1 MPNNIHQNLLIAFQN
16 ADLETIEAL
25 LIELNNSEKEKQ
37 ILLEFADSTD
47 RDVQSFV
54 YSKLYDY
61 DGNDVVQAAVKG
73 LRNEDEIVRISAIE
87 IIGKQQVFEQ
97 LPALINSLN
106 DSDEL
111 VRCYAAE
118 TIAFL
123 GADLKDQL
131 VMQAK
136 VEQDEV
142 ARTGLY
148 YALYSLGATEY
159 LPALL
164 KLLESE
170 SHVVVIRTVHHLAGI
185 MNATNKDAI
194 LPALHDLSQRELPV
208 SIKEV
213 LNEYL
218 D

>member
-1 MPNNIHQNLLIAFQN
+1 MPNKIYKSLLIAFQN
-16 ADLETIEAL
+16 ADLETIDAL
-25 LIELNNSEKEKQ
+25 LIRLNNSEKEKQ

-61 DGNDVVQAAVKG
+61 DGNDVIQAAVKG
-73 LRNEDEIVRISAIE
+73 LQNEDEIVRISAIE

-97 LPALINSLN
+97 LPVLINSLT

-123 GADLKDQL
+123 GTDLKDQL

>member
-16 ADLETIEAL
+16 ADLETIDAL

-61 DGNDVVQAAVKG
+61 DGNDVIQAAVKG
-73 LRNEDEIVRISAIE
+73 LQNEDEIVRISAIE

-97 LPALINSLN
+97 LPALINSLT

-123 GADLKDQL
+123 GTDLKGQL

-136 VEQDEV
+136 AEQDEI

-159 LPALL
+159 LTALL
-164 KLLESE
+164 ELLDSE
-170 SHVVVIRTVHHLAGI
+170 SHVVVIRTIHHLAGI

-194 LPALHDLSQRELPV
+194 LSALHDLSQRELPV

>member
-1 MPNNIHQNLLIAFQN
+1 MPNKIYKNLLIAFQN
-16 ADLETIEAL
+16 ADLETIDAL

-61 DGNDVVQAAVKG
+61 DGNDVIQAAVEG
-73 LRNEDEIVRISAIE
+73 LQNEDEIVRISAIE

-97 LPALINSLN
+97 LPVLINSLT

-148 YALYSLGATEY
+148 YALYSLGVTEY

>member
-1 MPNNIHQNLLIAFQN
+1 MPNKIYKSLLIAFQN
-16 ADLETIEAL
+16 ADLETIDAL
-25 LIELNNSEKEKQ
+25 LIRLNNSEKEKQ

-61 DGNDVVQAAVKG
+61 DGNDVIQAAVNG
-73 LRNEDEIVRISAIE
+73 LQNEDEIVRISAIE

-97 LPALINSLN
+97 LPALISSLT

-123 GADLKDQL
+123 GTDLKDQL

-136 VEQDEV
+136 AEQDEI

-159 LPALL
+159 LTALL
-164 KLLESE
+164 ELLESE
-170 SHVVVIRTVHHLAGI
+170 SHVVVIRTVHHLADI
-185 MNATNKDAI
+185 MSEANKDAI
-194 LPALHDLSQRELPV
+194 LSALHNLKKRELPV

>member
-1 MPNNIHQNLLIAFQN
+1 MQ
-16 ADLETIEAL
+16 
-25 LIELNNSEKEKQ
+25 
-37 ILLEFADSTD
+37 
-47 RDVQSFV
+47 
-54 YSKLYDY
+54 
-61 DGNDVVQAAVKG
+61 
-73 LRNEDEIVRISAIE
+73 NEDEIVRISAIE

-97 LPALINSLN
+97 LPALINSLT

-123 GADLKDQL
+123 GTDLKDQL

-159 LPALL
+159 LTALL
-164 KLLESE
+164 ELLESE
-170 SHVVVIRTVHHLAGI
+170 SHVVVIRTIHHLADI
-185 MNATNKDAI
+185 MSEANKDAI

>member
-1 MPNNIHQNLLIAFQN
+1 MPNKIYQNLLIAFQN
-16 ADLETIEAL
+16 ADLETIDAL
-25 LIELNNSEKEKQ
+25 LIRLNNSEKEKQ
-37 ILLEFADSTD
+37 ILLEFADSPD
-47 RDVQSFV
+47 RDIQAFV

-61 DGNDVVQAAVKG
+61 DGNDVIQAAVKG
-73 LRNEDEIVRISAIE
+73 LQNEDEIVRISAIE

-97 LPALINSLN
+97 LPALINSLT

-123 GADLKDQL
+123 GTNLKDQL

-159 LPALL
+159 LTALL
-164 KLLESE
+164 ELLDSE

-194 LPALHDLSQRELPV
+194 LPALHDLSQRELPA

>member
-1 MPNNIHQNLLIAFQN
+1 MLNKIYQNLLIAFQN
-16 ADLETIEAL
+16 ADLETIDAL
-25 LIELNNSEKEKQ
+25 LIRLNNSEKEKQ

-47 RDVQSFV
+47 RDIQSFV

-61 DGNDVVQAAVKG
+61 DGDDVIQAAIKG
-73 LRNEDEIVRISAIE
+73 LQNEDEIVRISAIE

-97 LPALINSLN
+97 LPALISSLT

-159 LPALL
+159 LTALL
-164 KLLESE
+164 ELLESE
-170 SHVVVIRTVHHLAGI
+170 SHVVVIRTIHHLAGI
-185 MNATNKDAI
+185 MNVANKDAI

>member
-1 MPNNIHQNLLIAFQN
+1 MPNKIYKNLLKAFQN
-16 ADLETIEAL
+16 ADLETIDAL
-25 LIELNNSEKEKQ
+25 LIRLNNSEKEKQ

-61 DGNDVVQAAVKG
+61 DGNDVIQAAIKG
-73 LRNEDEIVRISAIE
+73 LQNEDEIVRISAIE

-97 LPALINSLN
+97 LPVLINSLT

-148 YALYSLGATEY
+148 YALYSLGVTEY

>member
-1 MPNNIHQNLLIAFQN
+1 MPNKIYKSLLIAFQN
-16 ADLETIEAL
+16 ADLETIDAL
-25 LIELNNSEKEKQ
+25 LIRLNNSEKEKQ
-37 ILLEFADSTD
+37 ILLEFADSLD

-61 DGNDVVQAAVKG
+61 DGNDVIQAAVKG
-73 LRNEDEIVRISAIE
+73 LQNEDEIVRISAIE

-97 LPALINSLN
+97 LPALINSLT

-123 GADLKDQL
+123 GTDLKDQL

-136 VEQDEV
+136 AEQDEV

-159 LPALL
+159 LTALL
-164 KLLESE
+164 ELLDSE
-170 SHVVVIRTVHHLAGI
+170 SHVVVIRTVNHLVDI
-185 MNATNKDAI
+185 MNAANKDAI
-194 LPALHDLSQRELPV
+194 LSALHNLNKRELPV

>member
-1 MPNNIHQNLLIAFQN
+1 MSNNIHQNLLIAFQN
-16 ADLETIEAL
+16 ADLETIDAL
-25 LIELNNSEKEKQ
+25 LIRLNNSEKEKQ
-37 ILLEFADSTD
+37 ILLEFADSPD
-47 RDVQSFV
+47 RDIQSFV

-61 DGNDVVQAAVKG
+61 DGNDVIQAAVKG
-73 LRNEDEIVRISAIE
+73 LQNEDEIVRISAIE

-97 LPALINSLN
+97 LPALISSLT

-159 LPALL
+159 LTALL
-164 KLLESE
+164 ELLESD
-170 SHVVVIRTVHHLAGI
+170 SHVVVIRTVHHLMDI
-185 MNATNKDAI
+185 MNAANQDAI
-194 LPALHDLSQRELPV
+194 LSALHNLKKLELPV

>member
-1 MPNNIHQNLLIAFQN
+1 MPNKIYKSLLKAFQN
-16 ADLETIEAL
+16 ADLEAIEAL

-37 ILLEFADSTD
+37 ILLEFADSPD
-47 RDVQSFV
+47 RDIQSFV

-61 DGNDVVQAAVKG
+61 DGNDVIQAAVKG
-73 LRNEDEIVRISAIE
+73 LQNEDEIVRISAIE

-97 LPALINSLN
+97 LPALISSLT

-159 LPALL
+159 LTALL
-164 KLLESE
+164 ELLYSE
-170 SHVVVIRTVHHLAGI
+170 SHVVVIRTIHNLADI
-185 MNATNKDAI
+185 MSTANKDAI
-194 LPALHDLSQRELPV
+194 LSALHNLKKRELPV

>member
-1 MPNNIHQNLLIAFQN
+1 MPNKIHQNLLIAFQN

-25 LIELNNSEKEKQ
+25 LIELNNSEQEKQ
-37 ILLEFADSTD
+37 ILLEFADSPD
-47 RDVQSFV
+47 RDVQSFI

-61 DGNDVVQAAVKG
+61 DGNDVIQAAVKG
-73 LRNEDEIVRISAIE
+73 LQNEDEVVRISAIE

-97 LPALINSLN
+97 LPALINSLT

-118 TIAFL
+118 NIAFL
-123 GADLKDQL
+123 GTDLKDQL

-136 VEQDEV
+136 AEQDEV

-148 YALYSLGATEY
+148 YALYSLGA
-159 LPALL
+159 
-164 KLLESE
+164 SE
-170 SHVVVIRTVHHLAGI
+170 SHVVVIRTIHHLVDI
-185 MNATNKDAI
+185 MNAANKDAI

>member
-1 MPNNIHQNLLIAFQN
+1 MPNKIYKSLLIAFQN
-16 ADLETIEAL
+16 ADLETIDAL
-25 LIELNNSEKEKQ
+25 LIRLNNSEKEKQ

-47 RDVQSFV
+47 RDIQSFV

-61 DGNDVVQAAVKG
+61 DGNDVIQAAIKG
-73 LRNEDEIVRISAIE
+73 LQNEDEIVRISAIE

-97 LPALINSLN
+97 LPALISSLT

-118 TIAFL
+118 NIAFL
-123 GADLKDQL
+123 GTDLKDQL

-136 VEQDEV
+136 AEQDEV

-159 LPALL
+159 LTALL
-164 KLLESE
+164 ELLDSE
-170 SHVVVIRTVHHLAGI
+170 SHVVVIRTIHNLADI
-185 MNATNKDAI
+185 MNAANKNAI
-194 LPALHDLSQRELPV
+194 LPALHDLSQLELPV